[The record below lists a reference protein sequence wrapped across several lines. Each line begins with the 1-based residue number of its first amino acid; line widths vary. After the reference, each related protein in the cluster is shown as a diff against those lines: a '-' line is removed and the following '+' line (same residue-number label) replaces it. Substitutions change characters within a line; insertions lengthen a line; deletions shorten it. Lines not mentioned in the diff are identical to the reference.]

1 MIFFGLNQ
9 CRIFYFTIIVP
20 ENSLYVIGCFGLKKT
35 KHPKHLARNISKSWW
50 RPFLS
55 HIMIFFA
62 LNQCRIFYFTI
73 IVPENSLYVIGCFGF
88 EEKPKKHPKHLARN
102 ISKSWWR
109 NFLSHIMIFFGLN
122 QCRIFYFTLII
133 PENTLYVIDCFGFE
147 EKPPKTSQTSYN
159 NL

>member
-1 MIFFGLNQ
+1 LLWF
-9 CRIFYFTIIVP
+9 
-20 ENSLYVIGCFGLKKT
+20 KKKK

-55 HIMIFFA
+55 HIIIFFA

-73 IVPENSLYVIGCFGF
+73 IIPENSLYVIGCFSF
-88 EEKPKKHPKHLARN
+88 EERQKKRPEHLARN
-102 ISKSWWR
+102 ISKSWWSS
-109 NFLSHIMIFFGLN
+109 FQSHIMIFFVLN

-147 EKPPKTSQTSYN
+147 EKPKKPPKHLARNISKSWWRPF
-159 NL
+159 LSHICLHICLHILF